1 MKKIVAMLLIAALI
15 CCMFS
20 MTALARDPVISPE
33 KDNTTVDPQPDS
45 PQTGG
50 LPIFFYVAAAGLL
63 FAVAVVSVR
72 KAIA

>member
-1 MKKIVAMLLIAALI
+1 MKKIISMLLIVALI

-33 KDNTTVDPQPDS
+33 KGNTTVDPNPDS

-50 LPIFFYVAAAGLL
+50 LPVGIFVAAAGLL
-63 FAVAVVSVR
+63 FAVAVVSIK
-72 KAIA
+72 KAVA